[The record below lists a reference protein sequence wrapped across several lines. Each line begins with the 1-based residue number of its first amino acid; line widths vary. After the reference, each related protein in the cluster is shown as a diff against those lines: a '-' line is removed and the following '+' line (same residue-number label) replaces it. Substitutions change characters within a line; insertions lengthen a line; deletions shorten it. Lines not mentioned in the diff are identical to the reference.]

1 MHWPKLISLAALP
14 GLFSA
19 ALLMA
24 ASAAAAGAGAEEGT
38 GERLFVP
45 VPKGWTMGY
54 HERKGAI
61 EVTEL
66 VPPGQTVGDWQ
77 EMLTVQMMD
86 GPAKGSGPDLLKERA
101 EMIRQGCDDVGAG
114 PPAVAKENGYDTAL
128 RAVACTRSKQWGKGE
143 LTLFKAVLGKDRTY
157 IVSRSWR
164 GDPFPKDNLPV
175 PADTTRE
182 WLNFMQR
189 VVLCDTR
196 EPERRCPKNDVGG
209 EKKD

>member
-1 MHWPKLISLAALP
+1 MHWPKIISLA
-14 GLFSA
+14 GL
-19 ALLMA
+19 LL
-24 ASAAAAGAGAEEGT
+24 ASAAGPSAAGPTAGGAEEMT

-45 VPKGWTMGY
+45 FPKGWTMGY
-54 HERKGAI
+54 HERKGTI

-114 PPAVAKENGYDTAL
+114 PPAVSKENGYETAL

-143 LTLFKAVLGKDRTY
+143 LTLFKAVLGKERTY

-164 GDPFPKDNLPV
+164 GEPFAKDNLPV
-175 PADTTRE
+175 PADTTKE

-196 EPERRCPKNDVGG
+196 DPERRCPKNEGEG
-209 EKKD
+209 EKKN